1 MTDTSPGLKTTM
13 KKINLAPGVKL
24 VAEGT
29 ETAGTERGTIGGD
42 GEGVQGFSENSDGVF
57 RDAFQV
63 GGVFLLILFFL
74 WNTIFRPMNFV
85 ALPYASVDATNV
97 IIAGMGLLG
106 FHL

>member
-24 VAEGT
+24 VPEGA
-29 ETAGTERGTIGGD
+29 ETAGATIGGD
-42 GEGVQGFSENSDGVF
+42 DEGVQGFSENSDGVF

-63 GGVFLLILFFL
+63 GGVFLLILFFV
-74 WNTIFRPMNFV
+74 WNVIFRPANFV
-85 ALPYASVDATNV
+85 ALPYASVDTTNL